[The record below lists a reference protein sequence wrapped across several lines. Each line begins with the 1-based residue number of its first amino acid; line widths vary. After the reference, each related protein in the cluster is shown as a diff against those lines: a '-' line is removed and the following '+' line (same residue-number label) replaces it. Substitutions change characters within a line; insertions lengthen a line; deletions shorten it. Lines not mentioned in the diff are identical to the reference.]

1 MLARSLRQQVNAEAF
16 YRFHLTPNLAI
27 TPDLQYI
34 SNPSLNPGVDTL
46 GLPDFGPG
54 LTF

>member
-1 MLARSLRQQVNAEAF
+1 MF
-16 YRFHLTPNLAI
+16 YRFHLTPNLAV

-34 SNPSLNPGVDTL
+34 KDPALNPRETELWVA
-46 GLPDFGPG
+46 GLRVR